1 MPGQIAEAYV
11 QIIPTTDGISQGI
24 AKGLGDE
31 GTRGGKFFGSGLV
44 GAFKKVLAAAGI
56 GKIIKD
62 AISAGG
68 DLQQS
73 FGGLETIYGDAAE
86 GAKQYARA
94 AAEAGISANSYA
106 EQAVSFGAALKQA
119 YGGDTLSAM
128 EAANTA
134 ILDMADN
141 SAKMGTDIGSIQAAY
156 QGFAKQNYTMLDNLK
171 LGYGGTKT
179 EMERL
184 LADAQAL
191 SGVEYNID
199 NLGDVYD
206 AIHVIQQNLGLTGVA
221 AQEASTTLTGSFGAM
236 KAAAKNFLADLS
248 LGNDLKASL
257 RQLTNSV
264 IDFAGNA
271 VPMITNVISAA
282 PEALTGMIINLA
294 PTMIESGITLIASL
308 VSGVVSAIP
317 MIVAALPGIW
327 DAIVTGFEAA
337 WPVLQAAG
345 TQLLQMVGAGLLAAA
360 GWLEGIASELWQPIK
375 AKAIEVWS
383 SIASTVS
390 SVWNTIKNAVTVGVM
405 AIGAVLQA
413 GWQIITLPFQLIWEN
428 CKDIIMEAW
437 GVISAYVSTALNAV
451 SGVISSVWTSIVG
464 FLGPILE
471 SIQAGF
477 SAAWSAVVSTVSSA
491 VSSVGSKISSGLE
504 SAKSTAASILD
515 GIKSKFSEIFD
526 GIKSALTPVIDW
538 LKGIFDFSWSLPH
551 IKLPHFSISGA
562 FSLDPP
568 SVPTLSVSWYAKG
581 AVLDGATIFGMSGG
595 SLLGGGEAGPEAVAP
610 IDVLQGYIRDA
621 VRGNGAAG
629 QDAGKVDELISAV
642 NELSRKID
650 RLRLYLDGDMLVGG
664 IVERMDIA
672 LGERDALTGRGLA

>member
-1 MPGQIAEAYV
+1 MAGQIAEAYV

-31 GTRGGKFFGSGLV
+31 GERGGKSFGAGLV
-44 GAFKKVLAAAGI
+44 GAFKKIVAVAGI
-56 GKIIKD
+56 GKIVKD
-62 AISAGG
+62 ALTAGG

-73 FGGLETIYGDAAE
+73 FGGLETIYGEAAD
-86 GAKQYARA
+86 GAKAYARA
-94 AAEAGISANSYA
+94 AAEAGISANTYA

-119 YGGDTLSAM
+119 YEGDTIAAM

-184 LADAQAL
+184 LADAQKL

-206 AIHVIQQNLGLTGVA
+206 AIHVIQQDLGLTGVA
-221 AQEASTTLTGSFGAM
+221 ALEASTTLTGSFGAM

-257 RQLTNSV
+257 NQLTNSV

-271 VPMITNVISAA
+271 VPMITNIISAA
-282 PEALTGMIINLA
+282 PEALTNLIVNLA
-294 PTMIESGITLIASL
+294 PSMIENGAVLIASL
-308 VSGVVSAIP
+308 VSGIVSSIP
-317 MIVAALPGIW
+317 ALVAALPEIW
-327 DAIVTGFEAA
+327 NALVTGFEAA

-345 TQLLQMVGAGLLAAA
+345 EQLLQMVGAGLQAAA
-360 GWLEGIASELWQPIK
+360 GWLQGIASELWQPVKDK
-375 AKAIEVWS
+375 AVEVWN
-383 SIASTVS
+383 SIAAAVS

-405 AIGAVLQA
+405 AIGSILQA
-413 GWQIITLPFQLIWEN
+413 AWTIITLPWRLVWEN
-428 CKDIIMEAW
+428 CKETITAVW
-437 GVISAYVSTALNAV
+437 SSISSFVSSALTAV
-451 SGVISSVWTSIVG
+451 SSVISSVWTSVVG
-464 FLGPILE
+464 FLGPIHE
-471 SIQAGF
+471 SIKSGF
-477 SAAWSAVVSTVSSA
+477 SEAWSSASSTVSSY
-491 VSSVGSKISSGLE
+491 VSTIGSKISSGLE
-504 SAKSTAASILD
+504 TAKSSAASILD
-515 GIKSKFSEIFD
+515 GLKSKFAEIFD
-526 GIKSALTPVIDW
+526 GIKGTLTPVIDW
-538 LKGIFDFSWSLPH
+538 LKGIFNFSWSLPH
-551 IKLPHFSISGA
+551 IKLPHFSISGS

-568 SVPTLSVSWYAKG
+568 SVPSLSVSWYAKG

-621 VRGNGAAG
+621 VSSSASER
-629 QDAGKVDELISAV
+629 DSGKLDELIAAV
-642 NELSRKID
+642 MELSRKLD
-650 RLRLYLDGDMLVGG
+650 RLGLYLDGDTLVGG
-664 IVERMDIA
+664 IVERMDVA

>member
-1 MPGQIAEAYV
+1 MPEQIAEAYV

-31 GTRGGKFFGSGLV
+31 GEQGGKSFGAGLV
-44 GAFKKVLAAAGI
+44 GAFKKIVAIAGV
-56 GKIIKD
+56 GKIVKD
-62 AISAGG
+62 ALTAGG

-73 FGGLETIYGDAAE
+73 FGGLETIYGEAAE

-94 AAEAGISANSYA
+94 AASAGISANSYA

-184 LADAQAL
+184 LADAQKL

-206 AIHVIQQNLGLTGVA
+206 AIHVIQQDLGLTGVA
-221 AQEASTTLTGSFGAM
+221 AAEASTTLTGSLSSM
-236 KAAAKNFLADLS
+236 KAAAKNLLADLS

-257 RQLTNSV
+257 GQLTTSV
-264 IDFAGNA
+264 IGFVRN
-271 VPMITNVISAA
+271 VMPMISNIISAA
-282 PEALTGMIINLA
+282 PEAITSLIVNLA
-294 PTMIESGITLIASL
+294 PSMIENGAILIASL
-308 VSGVVSAIP
+308 VSGIVAAIP
-317 MIVAALPGIW
+317 ALVAALPEIW
-327 DAIVTGFEAA
+327 NALVSGFETAG
-337 WPVLQAAG
+337 PILEAAG
-345 TQLLQMVGAGLLAAA
+345 MQLLQMVGAGLQAAA
-360 GWLEGIASELWQPIK
+360 GWIQGIASELWQPVKDK
-375 AKAIEVWS
+375 AVEIWNSVA
-383 SIASTVS
+383 AAVS

-405 AIGAVLQA
+405 AVGAVLQA
-413 GWQIITLPFQLIWEN
+413 AWQIITLPWRFVWEN
-428 CKDIIMEAW
+428 CKDTIMAVWEA
-437 GVISAYVSTALNAV
+437 ISSYVSSALETV
-451 SGVISSVWTSIVG
+451 SGIISSVWTSVVG
-464 FLGPILE
+464 FLNPILE
-471 SIQAGF
+471 SIKAGF
-477 SAAWSAVVSTVSSA
+477 SGAWDAVVSTVSTA

-538 LKGIFDFSWSLPH
+538 LKGIFNFNWSLPN
-551 IKLPHFSISGA
+551 IKLPHFSIVGS

-568 SVPTLSVSWYAKG
+568 SVPTLSVSWYARG

-621 VRGNGAAG
+621 VSASASE
-629 QDAGKVDELISAV
+629 QDGGKLDELIAAV
-642 NELSRKID
+642 MELSRKID
-650 RLRLYLDGDMLVGG
+650 RLRLFLDGDALVGG

-672 LGERDALTGRGLA
+672 LGERDALTGRGFA